1 MSLEISGWRGC
12 LKRRMRNVVGEVVGS
27 TATPRHSSAFPAASG
42 LSGFRRIEMFIIVEL
57 LK

>member
-1 MSLEISGWRGC
+1 
-12 LKRRMRNVVGEVVGS
+12 MRNVVGEVVGS